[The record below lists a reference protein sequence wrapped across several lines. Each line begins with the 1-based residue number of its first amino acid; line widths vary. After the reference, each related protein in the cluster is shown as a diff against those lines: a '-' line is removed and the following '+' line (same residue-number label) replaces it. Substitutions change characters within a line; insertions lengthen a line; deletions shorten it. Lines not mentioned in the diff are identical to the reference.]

1 MSLLVVNLN
10 FLLEVKHFLLI
21 LIVVSEEGMMIGME
35 MVYVSING
43 WLDVFWTFQ
52 NKVRITFKKQ
62 FIDIGINI

>member
-43 WLDVFWTFQ
+43 WLDVFGTFR
-52 NKVRITFKKQ
+52 NKVRITSK
-62 FIDIGINI
+62 NNLLTSV